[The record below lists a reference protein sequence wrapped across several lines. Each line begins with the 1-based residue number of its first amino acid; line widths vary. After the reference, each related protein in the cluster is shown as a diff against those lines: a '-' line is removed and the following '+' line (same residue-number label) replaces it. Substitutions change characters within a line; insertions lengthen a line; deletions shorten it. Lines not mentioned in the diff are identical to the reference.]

1 MIFKDYLFVL
11 FGKGS
16 QLKKPCKRPGP
27 TYDRLD
33 LVGNLEIIE
42 FAKLSELMLFKES
55 PSKNSVLSLVNCNK
69 LPNPF

>member
-16 QLKKPCKRPGP
+16 LMKKPCKRPGP

-42 FAKLSELMLFKES
+42 FVKLSELLLFKEES
-55 PSKNSVLSLVNCNK
+55 TRDSRLS
-69 LPNPF
+69 